1 MASQII
7 VDGKVYSV
15 TNPGIGSTGRTELDF
30 YSVNPQLRGQLP
42 TYTAQE
48 AQGIWGGILS
58 NAGKND
64 AFGNDITGQT
74 IHKDTLGSNFQSTI
88 QNTLGGISNII
99 DPNSIATPNVPRL
112 GTDPITG
119 AAIPSSRTRDGKT
132 VFISDPYTG
141 KTTGSLDP
149 KTYTSSQG
157 TQVPQFSLTAGNLK
171 QGVYNN
177 ENVKQLQG
185 LLGITQDGD
194 FGPLTSAAVKK
205 FQSENGLTPDGI
217 VGPAT
222 TAALAKRF
230 GSSSGITSGSIP
242 PPQTGDVGG
251 GVPQGGGGFTP
262 PSTTSGATY
271 ESYFGSLYSDMQN
284 TRNNLESEYQ
294 RQLQEA
300 ERKIERLTNKQEDV
314 LGEVEDLTQPF
325 REDFENAERERLY
338 INENFEANQKL
349 VGELDSLLRSE

>member
-119 AAIPSSRTRDGKT
+119 AAIPSSRTRNGQV
-132 VFISDPYTG
+132 VFTSDPYTG
-141 KTTGSLDP
+141 ATIGSLDP
-149 KTYTSSQG
+149 STYQSNVSQG
-157 TQVPQFSLTAGNLK
+157 TQTPQFTLTGGNLK
-171 QGVYNN
+171 
-177 ENVKQLQG
+177 
-185 LLGITQDGD
+185 
-194 FGPLTSAAVKK
+194 
-205 FQSENGLTPDGI
+205 
-217 VGPAT
+217 
-222 TAALAKRF
+222 
-230 GSSSGITSGSIP
+230 SGITSTNVGQL
-242 PPQTGDVGG
+242 QTLLN
-251 GVPQGGGGFTP
+251 Q
-262 PSTTSGATY
+262 SGANLKVDNI
-271 ESYFGSLYSDMQN
+271 FG
-284 TRNNLESEYQ
+284 
-294 RQLQEA
+294 
-300 ERKIERLTNKQEDV
+300 
-314 LGEVEDLTQPF
+314 
-325 REDFENAERERLY
+325 
-338 INENFEANQKL
+338 
-349 VGELDSLLRSE
+349 